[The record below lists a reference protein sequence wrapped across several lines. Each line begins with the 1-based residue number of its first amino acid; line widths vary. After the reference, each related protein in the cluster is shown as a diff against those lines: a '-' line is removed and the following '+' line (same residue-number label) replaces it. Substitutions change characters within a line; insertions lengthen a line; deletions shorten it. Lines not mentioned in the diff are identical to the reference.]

1 MSNPSLDAVCVGNA
15 IVDVLSEVDDAFVT
29 SLEVAKG
36 SMRLVEA
43 DVASA
48 IYQTLP
54 NTIEASGGAAANTAF
69 GLARLG
75 GRAAFVG
82 RVASD
87 ELGTTFTNDIQ
98 KSGVAYDLAPSTDG
112 PPTAH
117 CMILVTP
124 DGERTM
130 NTYLGA
136 SQNLVPGDIDTALI
150 ANAAVTYLEGY
161 LWDPPHA
168 KDAFRVAMEAA
179 RAANRK
185 VAFSLSD
192 AFCVDRYREEFAE
205 LLAGPVDIVFGNDS
219 EARSM
224 LMTEDLDAAINE
236 LGKLCE
242 VVVITRGPEGSSIVT
257 NGERVDVPAEPV
269 GRVVDTTGAGDAFAG
284 GFLFGF
290 THDYSPYQAASLGA
304 ACASETIAHLGARA
318 KRDLRELLV

>member
-1 MSNPSLDAVCVGNA
+1 MSTPTYDAVCVGNA
-15 IVDVLSEVDDAFVT
+15 IVDVLAEVDDSFVT
-29 SLEVAKG
+29 DLGVAKG

-43 DVASA
+43 DVASS

-54 NTIEASGGAAANTAF
+54 NATEASGGAAANTAF
-69 GLARLG
+69 GVARLG
-75 GRAAFVG
+75 GRSAFVG
-82 RVASD
+82 RVADD
-87 ELGTTFTNDIQ
+87 ELGVTFTNDIQ

-136 SQNLVPGDIDTALI
+136 SQNLTPADIDGTLI
-150 ANAAVTYLEGY
+150 ASAAVTYLEGY

-179 RAANRK
+179 RAAQRK

-192 AFCVDRYREEFAE
+192 AFCVDRYRDEFAE

-224 LMTEDLDAAINE
+224 LLTEDLDAAIDE

-242 VVVITRGPEGSSIVT
+242 VVVITRGAEGSSIVT
-257 NGERVDVPAEPV
+257 NGERVDVPAVPV
-269 GRVVDTTGAGDAFAG
+269 ARVVDTTGAGDAFAA
-284 GFLFGF
+284 GFLYGF

-304 ACASETIAHLGARA
+304 ACASETIVHVGARA